1 MVFVG
6 YIVQFIIIF
15 IWYKFILVKELK
27 CKNIV
32 QRSIR
37 ILFTQRKNI
46 IICLLGWRN
55 ICEEREKAVRNIKK
69 HLSKIFEA
77 TYLLIGYFV
86 LGPIILKFFI
96 NYENKGTIENLL
108 YLPILCGLIIFRLK
122 VDTQNIIEII
132 NAYTQNVMINLEY
145 NPELLSFENFQK
157 PVIKWNVKKVLIILI
172 SLFTIITCIVLIEQF
187 KDSRVFQA
195 IAVVGFVFL
204 IILESDIMKTKN
216 NIHIVDGI
224 YVESYIL
231 DSVKEDIENMCMQLG
246 IKTLKCKI
254 TSIEEIYAESKI
266 DDQGI
271 PQINISNGFIT
282 EIYGN
287 NARDI
292 LLITIAHELGH
303 IYYNDFENIS
313 KRVKFSNYAWIIL
326 MIFNILGLMLGL
338 MIINSL
344 IFIMIILLIMCIE
357 NVLGK
362 VMCDERFW
370 KQIAEIRADRLAIN
384 VCNSNKMVFVDFWK
398 RYLEKQSKK
407 ETNIIDNFYRKYIK
421 IESHPSM
428 EYRMELI
435 EKREKWYWWEYLEHA
450 LVIMKWRITN
460 RGWNGVR

>member
-313 KRVKFSNYAWIIL
+313 KRVKFSNYVWIIL

-338 MIINSL
+338 MIMNSL

-398 RYLEKQSKK
+398 RYLEKQ
-407 ETNIIDNFYRKYIK
+407 R
-421 IESHPSM
+421 
-428 EYRMELI
+428 
-435 EKREKWYWWEYLEHA
+435 
-450 LVIMKWRITN
+450 
-460 RGWNGVR
+460 

>member
-1 MVFVG
+1 MH
-6 YIVQFIIIF
+6 IH
-15 IWYKFILVKELK
+15 K
-27 CKNIV
+27 
-32 QRSIR
+32 
-37 ILFTQRKNI
+37 
-46 IICLLGWRN
+46 
-55 ICEEREKAVRNIKK
+55 
-69 HLSKIFEA
+69 
-77 TYLLIGYFV
+77 
-86 LGPIILKFFI
+86 
-96 NYENKGTIENLL
+96 
-108 YLPILCGLIIFRLK
+108 
-122 VDTQNIIEII
+122 
-132 NAYTQNVMINLEY
+132 NVMINLEY

-313 KRVKFSNYAWIIL
+313 KRVKFSNYVWIIL

-338 MIINSL
+338 MIMNSL